1 MNKQQLRILTV
12 KILPKALILV
22 LLIGGIIAFWG
33 VQIMGNTAERDIA
46 KYREETN
53 LEYNYDSV
61 VIDKLTIR
69 YPKKY
74 KITDKYG
81 KDVIGVGGGY
91 TFMTSDQE
99 LTFTFLP
106 KETMKG
112 IPSSTTSVDEVIKGL
127 ENSLVKDNIRL
138 NPKLAEIKIEK
149 IGDFAVH
156 IGRMDYNGKSL
167 YFYGLE
173 SDNYYFTFTSHLS
186 VLLDSIV
193 QNLKGKKP

>member
-12 KILPKALILV
+12 KILPKALILI
-22 LLIGGIIAFWG
+22 LLLGGIIAFWS
-33 VQIMGNTAERDIA
+33 VQMMGNSAERDIA

-69 YPKKY
+69 YPEKY

-81 KDVIGVGGGY
+81 KDAIGVGGGY
-91 TFMTSDQE
+91 TFKTSDQE
-99 LTFTFLP
+99 LTFNFLP

-112 IPSSTTSVDEVIKGL
+112 MPSSITSVDEVIKGL

-156 IGRMDYNGKSL
+156 VGRMDYNGKSL

-173 SDNYYFTFTSHLS
+173 SENYYFTFTSHLS